1 MAWLNDFLLFLFVPG
16 LVVFAAVISYRGPA
30 QQYKIVQETN
40 TLGEKRYEVWFE
52 YQRWCS
58 KNTWR
63 LEETFDN
70 LEQAD
75 QHIARQS
82 KTRQT
87 VREGS
92 LK

>member
-1 MAWLNDFLLFLFVPG
+1 MTWLTDFLLFLFVPG
-16 LVVFAAVISYRGPA
+16 LVVFAAVISYQGTAR
-30 QQYKIVQETN
+30 QYKIVQETN
-40 TLGEKRYEVWFE
+40 TLGETRYEVWFE

-58 KNTWR
+58 KNTWQ
-63 LEETFDN
+63 LEETFDT

-75 QHIARQS
+75 QHISRQS

>member
-1 MAWLNDFLLFLFVPG
+1 MAWLNDLLLFLAVPG
-16 LVVFAAVISYRGPA
+16 IVIFAAVISYRGPA
-30 QQYKIVQETN
+30 RQYKIVRETN

-63 LEETFDN
+63 LEETFDT